1 MLWFAGFRNA
11 IPPVMRLYF
20 AGSAI
25 TPACPW
31 FLPPSVLGMLAAIA
45 MSSFSRVGRL
55 FSFGCPWI
63 LVTDSFL
70 SSSQVSDCS
79 PMTLLLCSSVI

>member
-1 MLWFAGFRNA
+1 MPGFAGFTNA
-11 IPPVMRLYF
+11 VPLVMRMYF

-31 FLPPSVLGMLAAIA
+31 FPPPSVLGMLAAIA
-45 MSSFSRVGRL
+45 MSSFSRVVRS

-63 LVTDSFL
+63 LVTNSFL

-79 PMTLLLCSSVI
+79 PMMLLLCSSVI